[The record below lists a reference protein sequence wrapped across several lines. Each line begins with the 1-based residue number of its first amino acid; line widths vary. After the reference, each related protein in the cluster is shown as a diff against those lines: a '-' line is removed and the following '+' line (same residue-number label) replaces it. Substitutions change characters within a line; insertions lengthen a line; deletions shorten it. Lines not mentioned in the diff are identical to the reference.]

1 VDFGA
6 LMRIKIIDE
15 KKLKETENVK

>member
-15 KKLKETENVK
+15 KKLKETENEK